1 MANTFSV
8 NLYPLPAPGA
18 TLQKLAVSTAPVS
31 YASTFYDGKVKF
43 VLFEVQVGGVYVTF
57 DGSTPS
63 SSNGHLYAVNTR
75 EFWSANRADEAK
87 FIRATVDAT
96 VYGSPFTC

>member
-1 MANTFSV
+1 
-8 NLYPLPAPGA
+8 
-18 TLQKLAVSTAPVS
+18 
-31 YASTFYDGKVKF
+31 
-43 VLFEVQVGGVYVTF
+43 VQAGGVYVTF

-75 EFWSANRADEAK
+75 EFWSANRADAAK

>member
-18 TLQKLAVSTAPVS
+18 TLQKITVSTVAIPFTS
-31 YASTFYDGKVKF
+31 IFYDGKTKF
-43 VLFEVQVGGVYVTF
+43 VLFEVQAGGVYVTF

-75 EFWSANRADEAK
+75 EFWSANRADAAK

-96 VYGSPFTC
+96 AYGSPFTC